1 MTTRIL
7 LLTVLVLGLA
17 AGCGGDDD
25 GDEATG
31 GDTVTVELAEQNDSG
46 ESGTATLAAAGE
58 QTRVVLDLSNPTSD
72 SQPAHIHRG
81 TCANLDPAPAFPLP
95 NVEDGSSE
103 ATVDVTL
110 DELTSGEYAVN
121 VHQSNDEADVYVSCG
136 DITG

>member
-7 LLTVLVLGLA
+7 LLTALVLGLA
-17 AGCGGDDD
+17 ACGGDDD

-31 GDTVTVELAEQNDSG
+31 GDTVTVELAEQNGSG
-46 ESGTATLAAAGE
+46 ESGTATLTAEGE
-58 QTRVVLDLSNPTSD
+58 QTRVVLELSNPASD
-72 SQPAHIHRG
+72 SQPAHIHNG
-81 TCANLDPAPAFPLP
+81 TCANLDPAPAFGLP

-110 DELTSGEYAVN
+110 DELTGGEYAVN
-121 VHQSNDEADVYVSCG
+121 VHKSNDEADVYVACG

>member
-17 AGCGGDDD
+17 AGCGGDD
-25 GDEATG
+25 GDEAAG
-31 GDTVTVELAEQNDSG
+31 DDTVTVELAEQNASG
-46 ESGTATLAAAGE
+46 ESGTATLTAEGE
-58 QTRVVLDLSNPTSD
+58 QTRVVLELSNPASD
-72 SQPAHIHRG
+72 SQPAHIHPG
-81 TCANLDPAPAFPLP
+81 TCATLDPAPAFPLP
-95 NVEDGSSE
+95 NVETGSSE

-136 DITG
+136 DIEG

>member
-17 AGCGGDDD
+17 AGCGGDD
-25 GDEATG
+25 GDEAAG
-31 GDTVTVELAEQNDSG
+31 GDTVTVELAEQNGSG
-46 ESGTATLAAAGE
+46 ESGTATLTAEGE
-58 QTRVVLDLSNPTSD
+58 QTRVVLELSNPASD
-72 SQPAHIHRG
+72 SQPAHIHPG

-95 NVEDGSSE
+95 NAENGSSE

-121 VHQSNDEADVYVSCG
+121 VHQSNDEVSVYVACG
-136 DITG
+136 DIQG

>member
-7 LLTVLVLGLA
+7 LLTALVLGLA
-17 AGCGGDDD
+17 ACGGDDD
-25 GDEATG
+25 GDEAAG
-31 GDTVTVELAEQNDSG
+31 GDTVTVELTEQNGSG
-46 ESGTATLAAAGE
+46 ESGSATLTAEGE
-58 QTRVVLDLSNPTSD
+58 QTHVVLELSNPTSD

-95 NVEDGSSE
+95 NVENGSSE

-121 VHQSNDEADVYVSCG
+121 VHKSNDEADVYVACG
-136 DITG
+136 EIEG